1 MEYQPDLK
9 NITGQGGEIAELDPM
24 GTGEAAGLM
33 VGDIVVS
40 VNGHRLRD
48 AIDYRFHIANETVEL
63 EVMRGDERFVFEIEK
78 DDDDDLGIEFTEPL
92 FDRLR
97 TCNNKCPFCFLTQ
110 MPKGL
115 RKTLYLKDD
124 DYRLGFLYGN
134 FVTFTNLDEDDW
146 QRIGEQ
152 RLSPQYIS
160 VHATDRAA
168 RAVLL
173 GKVDVP
179 DVIAQ
184 VRRLGDMGIQVHA
197 QIVAMPDINDGQLL
211 HQSIRELA
219 DLYPIVQTIAVVPV
233 GLTKYRFEGKRPQSI
248 RTAIEIHETPEWIDA
263 NWERQP
269 LWQQAVN
276 AQDLGYCSRLG
287 AATDVPMRCY
297 NGSEAARV
305 VDIVEAYQQRY
316 QELHGCALVYPSDEF
331 YLLAGR
337 DMPPAERYDGMPQYS
352 NGVGM
357 TRDFLDEWT
366 RHQKQLPAALPRPTD
381 LVVLCGTLIA
391 STLQRIVD
399 RLNQIDGLSVRL
411 LPVVNQFFGETVTV
425 SGLLMGQDVI
435 PVLRESGATRALLP
449 RVMFDH
455 KGEKTIDNLTLSDI
469 AQASGVAVVMAG
481 EPDEIVRYVRA
492 LARNEGKGRK

>member
-9 NITGQGGEIAELDPM
+9 NITGQGGEIAELDPT

-63 EVMRGDERFVFEIEK
+63 EVIRGDERFVFEIEK

-134 FVTFTNLDEDDW
+134 FVTFTNLDEEDW
-146 QRIGEQ
+146 HRIGAQ

-269 LWQQAVN
+269 LWQQSVN

-297 NGSEAARV
+297 NGAEAARV
-305 VDIVEAYQQRY
+305 VDIVETYQQRY

-337 DMPPAERYDGMPQYS
+337 EMPPAERYDGMPQYS

-357 TRDFLDEWT
+357 TRDFLDEWM

-391 STLQRIVD
+391 PTLQRIVD
-399 RLNQIDGLSVRL
+399 RLNQVEGLSVRL

-492 LARNEGKGRK
+492 LARSEGKGRK

>member
-9 NITGQGGEIAELDPM
+9 KITGNGGEISELDPQ
-24 GTGEAAGLM
+24 GTGAEAGLL
-33 VGDIVVS
+33 VGDLVIS
-40 VNGHRLRD
+40 INGERLRD
-48 AIDYRFHIANETVEL
+48 AIDYRFYIANEEVEL
-63 EVMRGDERFVFEIEK
+63 EVFRQGETLIFEIEK
-78 DDDDDLGIEFTEPL
+78 DDDDDLGIEFGEPL
-92 FDRLR
+92 FDKLR

-179 DVIAQ
+179 DVREQIQ
-184 VRRLGDMGIQVHA
+184 RLGAMGIAVHA
-197 QIVAMPDINDGQLL
+197 QIVAMPDINDGALL

-219 DLYPIVQTIAVVPV
+219 ALYPIVQTIAVVPV

-248 RTAIEIHETPEWIDA
+248 RTAIEIHEGPDWIDA

-269 LWQQAVN
+269 LWDQAIK
-276 AQDLGYCSRLG
+276 AEDLGFCSRLG
-287 AATDVPMRCY
+287 AATDVPMRVY
-297 NGSEAARV
+297 TAQEAAAV
-305 VDIVEAYQQRY
+305 VDIIEVYQKRFQA
-316 QELHGCALVYPSDEF
+316 EHDCALVYPSDEF
-331 YLLAGR
+331 YLLCDR
-337 DMPPAERYDGMPQYS
+337 PMPPAERYDGMPQYS

-357 TRDFLDEWT
+357 TRDFLDGWT
-366 RHQKQLPAALPRPTD
+366 KAQRSLPKALPQPRD
-381 LVVLCGTLIA
+381 MAIVCGTLIA
-391 STLQRIVD
+391 PTMQHLID
-399 RLNQIDGLSVRL
+399 RLNRIENLTAQVI
-411 LPVVNQFFGETVTV
+411 PVVNQFFGETVTV
-425 SGLLMGQDVI
+425 SGLLMAQDVI
-435 PVLRESGATRALLP
+435 PVLKQSGVTRALLP

-455 KGEKTIDNLTLSDI
+455 KGEKTIDNMTLEDI
-469 AQASGVAVVMAG
+469 ATASGVAVMLAG
-481 EPDEIVRYVRA
+481 EPDEVVRYVRA
-492 LARNEGKGRK
+492 LSRDEAKVG

>member
-9 NITGQGGEIAELDPM
+9 NITGQGGEIAELDPT

-63 EVMRGDERFVFEIEK
+63 EVIRGDERFVFEIEK

-134 FVTFTNLDEDDW
+134 FVTFTNLDEEDW
-146 QRIGEQ
+146 HRIGAQ

-269 LWQQAVN
+269 LWQQSVN

-297 NGSEAARV
+297 NGAEAARV
-305 VDIVEAYQQRY
+305 VDIVETYQQRY

-331 YLLAGR
+331 YLLAER
-337 DMPPAERYDGMPQYS
+337 EMPPAERYDGMPQYS

-366 RHQKQLPAALPRPTD
+366 RHQKQLPVALPRPTD

-391 STLQRIVD
+391 PTLQRIVD
-399 RLNQIDGLSVRL
+399 RLNQVEGLSVRL

-492 LARNEGKGRK
+492 LARSEGKGRK